1 MILGRLL
8 FDCSGDEVSAWND
21 GFSCDF
27 LAEFVPSLLLF
38 VFGFGHGLLSP
49 FGTVDGV
56 VAPNKGLYFV
66 VEKIYVRLTDN
77 FEVGLIVS
85 GVHECGHLLPEADV
99 GLGEKSVAGPDS
111 VELTDDLLFLVLLPL
126 LYLSPVHVF
135 HFVGYLIKSFVEEL
149 FQVQAD
155 FLQLNAGEGF
165 HYLRVVASVFRK
177 ELYYSV
183 RLFLWEGVVFFSL
196 DFSSGLSFFFSFF
209 RFWLLLFF
217 WGGWWFAA
225 WMLSFLLFWS
235 WFWFGFLFS
244 LLDFDILF
252 RTHLL
257 FFDLLFF
264 CFLRFLLLGFWPWFW
279 LLRFFFFPFLLLLIG
294 MSFLLFLF
302 LRSWFI
308 LSLLAFLIFTVVIL
322 LLLLFPVSFRRFWL
336 PLLLLFS
343 FFGVGSILIFFLY
356 ILVLSSQDRSSF
368 GLFEWSGSL
377 SYDLVDHGS
386 LLFFWNFGVFSV
398 GACPELSPSSIW
410 HVVQGARFLLVA
422 MSFVDHLL
430 LFKYTRF
437 FAFHVGWFSTSV
449 ALFAV
454 LLLDFLCFC
463 FRWWLRG
470 TWNAIFFIRLCW
482 FFFFL
487 LFCALWFVPFLD
499 LRFLLL
505 LWLLLRLFLLAFLTF
520 LLFRGRIFSDHVFV
534 FMPCR
539 HFLFLFDFRLLV
551 SAISFLF
558 VFFRLF
564 LLAFSILSHLV
575 FMFVLVL
582 AFLLFLLLLIQYV
595 FYFCLVIGFW
605 IFLSWKF
612 KISLMLLLRKD
623 GIFSKFGPVGGL
635 NKKLLLSFL
644 LFLRV
649 QELLAF
655 HLASGSFLACAIHG
669 EIKTEWL
676 ALVEL

>member
-1 MILGRLL
+1 MVLGRLL

-38 VFGFGHGLLSP
+38 VFGLGHGLLSP

-56 VAPNKGLYFV
+56 VAPNKGLYSV
-66 VEKIYVRLTDN
+66 VEKIDVRLGDR
-77 FEVGLIVS
+77 FEVGLVVGGI
-85 GVHECGHLLPEADV
+85 HECCHLLPEADV

-111 VELTDDLLFLVLLPL
+111 VELPDYLLLLVLLPL

-135 HFVGYLIKSFVEEL
+135 HFMGYLVESFVEEL
-149 FQVQAD
+149 FQVQAN
-155 FLQLNAGEGF
+155 FLQLYARKGF

-183 RLFLWEGVVFFSL
+183 WLFLWEGVVFFSL
-196 DFSSGLSFFFSFF
+196 DFSSRLSFFFSFF

-225 WMLSFLLFWS
+225 WMLSFLLFWP
-235 WFWFGFLFS
+235 WFWFSFLFS
-244 LLDFDILF
+244 LLNFDILF
-252 RTHLL
+252 RLHLL

-264 CFLRFLLLGFWPWFW
+264 WFLWLLLGFWPWFW
-279 LLRFFFFPFLLLLIG
+279 LLRFFFFLFYLLLIR
-294 MSFLLFLF
+294 MSFLLFLW
-302 LRSWFI
+302 SWFI
-308 LSLLAFLIFTVVIL
+308 LPLLGFLVFAVVIL
-322 LLLLFPVSFRRFWL
+322 LLLLFSVSFGSFWL

-343 FFGVGSILIFFLY
+343 LFGVGNILIFFLY
-356 ILVLSSQDRSSF
+356 LFVLSSQDRSSF

-377 SYDLVDHGS
+377 SYDLVDHDS

-449 ALFAV
+449 ALFAI
-454 LLLDFLCFC
+454 LFLDFLCFC
-463 FRWWLRG
+463 FGRRLWG
-470 TWNAIFFIRLCW
+470 TQNAIFFTRLCCF

-487 LFCALWFVPFLD
+487 LFCALWFVLLLD
-499 LRFLLL
+499 LQHLLL
-505 LWLLLRLFLLAFLTF
+505 LWLLLRLFFFAFLTF

-539 HFLFLFDFRLLV
+539 HILFLFDFRLLF

-558 VFFRLF
+558 VFFGLF

-575 FMFVLVL
+575 FMFVLVF
-582 AFLLFLLLLIQYV
+582 AFLLFLLLLLRYV
-595 FYFCLVIGFW
+595 FYFGLIIGFW
-605 IFLSWKF
+605 IFLPRKF
-612 KISLMLLLRKD
+612 EIS
-623 GIFSKFGPVGGL
+623 
-635 NKKLLLSFL
+635 
-644 LFLRV
+644 
-649 QELLAF
+649 
-655 HLASGSFLACAIHG
+655 
-669 EIKTEWL
+669 
-676 ALVEL
+676 